1 MLVEFKRAEMIA
13 YEGKY
18 MNKNKNL
25 LSGLLLFACSALAPQ
40 QLYAEKA
47 DYLRP
52 DLTVPA
58 DNISSPARVTLGK
71 NLFFDPRL
79 SGSRWISC
87 ATCHNPGLG
96 WADGLA
102 TGIGHGMGGLL
113 RSSPTVINT
122 AYNKFQ
128 FWDGRARTLEA
139 QAVEPIKA
147 AGEMARDMEEL
158 TIELESIAGYKKMF
172 DKAYPG
178 EGVSETTI
186 GKALAAFERTLIT
199 ADAPFDRWVAGDE
212 TAMSDAAKRGFEVFE
227 GKGQCDLC
235 HSGFNFQDD
244 GFHNIGIQQDPP
256 DAGRYNVRPVAILM
270 GAFKTPTLREITRT
284 SPYMHNGS
292 YKTLLQVVDHYDRG
306 GDTDKNLSPNIRPL
320 GLTQSEKTDL
330 LAFMVALVTEKP
342 LAVTLPNLPQISPEY
357 PQ

>member
-1 MLVEFKRAEMIA
+1 
-13 YEGKY
+13 
-18 MNKNKNL
+18 MNKKL
-25 LSGLLLFACSALAPQ
+25 LSAILLSAFFTLAPQ
-40 QLYAEKA
+40 LVYAEKS

-52 DLTVPA
+52 KLTVPA
-58 DNISSPARVTLGK
+58 DNINNPARVTLGK

-147 AGEMARDMEEL
+147 AGEMARDMKEL

-172 DKAYPG
+172 DKAYP
-178 EGVSETTI
+178 
-186 GKALAAFERTLIT
+186 
-199 ADAPFDRWVAGDE
+199 PFDRWVAGDE

-292 YKTLLQVVDHYDRG
+292 YKTLLEVVDHYDRG

-330 LAFMVALVTEKP
+330 VAFMVALVTEKP